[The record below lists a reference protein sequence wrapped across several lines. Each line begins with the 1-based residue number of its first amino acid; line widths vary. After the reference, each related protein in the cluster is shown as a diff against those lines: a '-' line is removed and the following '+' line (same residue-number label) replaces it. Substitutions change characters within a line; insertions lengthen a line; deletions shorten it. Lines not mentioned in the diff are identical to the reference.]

1 MADEKAI
8 EFFESFEDDLNDGK
22 CTNNQLKQMKEVVND
37 FLDSYTP
44 NLWVSPFYEVFFC
57 LSKCK
62 NYKANRQKYCRK
74 PKLVEQ
80 VYLILQILFFVSYLC
95 CHILELSDPNQ
106 EVVLIRNLFH
116 SAETDSCASVNI
128 QIATPNNTCDVNTT
142 EVGLKSKH
150 DVLMCLENQYY
161 DYLWQSVNKKNE
173 KHQLQSFGFLWF

>member
-37 FLDSYTP
+37 FLGSYTP
-44 NLWVSPFYEVFFC
+44 NLWVSPFNEVYFC

-80 VYLILQILFFVSYLC
+80 EYLILQILFFVSYLMFSYIYC
-95 CHILELSDPNQ
+95 VLFHILFS
-106 EVVLIRNLFH
+106 ITHFIFCCRFH
-116 SAETDSCASVNI
+116 
-128 QIATPNNTCDVNTT
+128 
-142 EVGLKSKH
+142 
-150 DVLMCLENQYY
+150 
-161 DYLWQSVNKKNE
+161 
-173 KHQLQSFGFLWF
+173 FLLHI